1 MFEAIEE
8 DYETGL
14 ELAEEL
20 IRECQRQ
27 DLSTGPALG
36 AALAVI
42 FKELM
47 DETPNPQ
54 AMMGRGAKRFFLGGI
69 APLKPWQSVG
79 CFLFEINEQVSPQV
93 AGQPTPRAVDHPWPL
108 LETGAVFF

>member
-1 MFEAIEE
+1 MFENVEE

-14 ELAEEL
+14 ALAEDL
-20 IRECQRQ
+20 VLECQRQ

-47 DETPNPQ
+47 DETPNQQ
-54 AMMGRGAKRFFLGGI
+54 ALMGVIAMAIGAAL
-69 APLKPWQSVG
+69 SVSSEES
-79 CFLFEINEQVSPQV
+79 L
-93 AGQPTPRAVDHPWPL
+93 H
-108 LETGAVFF
+108 

>member
-8 DYETGL
+8 DYESGL

-54 AMMGRGAKRFFLGGI
+54 AMMGILAMSIGAAL
-69 APLKPWQSVG
+69 SVSSSG
-79 CFLFEINEQVSPQV
+79 ESL
-93 AGQPTPRAVDHPWPL
+93 H
-108 LETGAVFF
+108 